1 MVIPMNFW
9 MISLLSTALSLL
21 PLTSMQAGTCTHP
34 CGEAP
39 LQFPPGSYVEVE
51 VVNWTANVVEIQ
63 ESEGSDAIALP
74 SGRSI
79 RFYRLGT
86 TIENSSI
93 VFWDILG
100 LSLRATLKKPEDDL
114 LRIELMPFYD
124 PENPLGDRSVY
135 LRDDG
140 QLQVF

>member
-1 MVIPMNFW
+1 
-9 MISLLSTALSLL
+9 
-21 PLTSMQAGTCTHP
+21 
-34 CGEAP
+34 
-39 LQFPPGSYVEVE
+39 VE

-74 SGRSI
+74 PGRTI

-93 VFWDILG
+93 VFWDTLG
-100 LSLRATLKKPEDDL
+100 LSLRANLEKPEADL

-124 PENPLGDRSVY
+124 PKNPLGDRSVY

-140 QLQVF
+140 QLQIF